1 MPIELELSEAF
12 LRSRRSNKWHL
23 HPPDVLP
30 AFVADMDFRVADP
43 IQAAIERIVS
53 VRDYGYAKRE
63 GEGTVQEAYV
73 RYLRRRF
80 GVATTADL
88 VQPIGDLVQGTFASI
103 LAFSEPGDGVIL
115 HVPNYPPFREA
126 ITSTGRTLQPLPM
139 RDTGTR
145 HEFDVDEMKR
155 LVGPR
160 TRILLLCNPQNPTG
174 RVFGRDELLAIGRL
188 ATEQNLIIVAD
199 EIHCDLVYPGSTH
212 VPMVSLGPEIAGR
225 TITLNSA
232 TKSYNI
238 PGHRCA
244 LMHFGTAELMARF
257 HARIPARVTGQPGVV
272 GADATVAAWDQGQP
286 WLDAAMAHLLQARDH
301 VIEVL
306 AREIPEIKVH
316 PPEATYL
323 AWLDC
328 TKLGLPTSA
337 FEFFLQKAKVGFSA
351 GETFEPSA
359 TQFVRF
365 NFATSMTI
373 LDRDSRPHGEGGAG
387 EVNPATLM
395 VRSAKRVS
403 NHAGRGASPEQG
415 PGPSSFE
422 TALCASSG

>member
-23 HPPDVLP
+23 HPSDVIP

-63 GEGTVQEAYV
+63 GEHTVQQAYA
-73 RYLRRRF
+73 RFMRRRF
-80 GVATTADL
+80 GVAIDADL
-88 VQPIGDLVQGTFASI
+88 VQPVGDLVQGTFASI
-103 LAFSEPGDGVIL
+103 LAFSDPGDGVIL

-126 ITSTGRTLQPLPM
+126 ITSTGRMLKPLAM
-139 RDTGTR
+139 RDTGKR
-145 HEFDVDEMKR
+145 YEFDVDEMTS
-155 LVGPR
+155 LVDPR
-160 TRILLLCNPQNPTG
+160 TRIILVCNPQNPTG

-188 ATEQNLIIVAD
+188 AIARDLIIVAD
-199 EIHCDLVYPGSTH
+199 EIHCDLVYPGATH
-212 VPMVSLGPEIAGR
+212 IPMASLGPEIAAR

-244 LMHFGTAELMARF
+244 LMHFGSAELLARF
-257 HARIPARVTGQPGVV
+257 HARIPARVTGAPGVV
-272 GADATVAAWDQGQP
+272 GVDATIAAWDEGQP
-286 WLDAAMAHLLQARDH
+286 WLDAAMAHLLHARNH
-301 VIEVL
+301 LLAVL
-306 AREIPEIKVH
+306 AKEIPEIKLH
-316 PPEATYL
+316 APEATYL

-328 TKLGLPTSA
+328 TALDLKTSA
-337 FEFFLQKAKVGFSA
+337 FEFFLQHGKIGFSA
-351 GETFEPSA
+351 GENFEPSA

-373 LDRDSRPHGEGGAG
+373 LDEILGR
-387 EVNPATLM
+387 M
-395 VRSAKRVS
+395 VKAVRAR
-403 NHAGRGASPEQG
+403 
-415 PGPSSFE
+415 
-422 TALCASSG
+422 